1 MDGTINEKKLRY
13 MEYLHR
19 ETADRHHTHTE
30 DMYQY
35 DLLRMG
41 DPKAVDEGI
50 RMFSSN
56 LTGHISD
63 DPLRNY
69 KYLFVASITL
79 ASRSVIA
86 GGMDAERAYNI
97 SDLYILK
104 MDTLQSV
111 DEVKALHA
119 DMFAFY
125 TKEMT
130 ALDKAEIYSKPVV
143 LCIDY
148 IYNHLYETIRVED
161 LAEQVHLNR
170 SYLSTLFKKETGQPV
185 SAYILSKRIEAAQN
199 MLRFSDYSYAE
210 IAAILAFSSQSHFI
224 RVFQSKTGYTP
235 KKFRNKFFRDSGQ
248 DQTHRD
254 APAG

>member
-1 MDGTINEKKLRY
+1 MLYEKKLRY

-35 DLLRMG
+35 DLLRLG
-41 DPKAVDEGI
+41 DPRAVEEGV

-56 LTGHISD
+56 LPGHISD

-79 ASRSVIA
+79 ASRSAIT

-104 MDTLQSV
+104 MDTLQTV

-125 TKEMT
+125 TKEMA
-130 ALDKAEIYSKPVV
+130 ALDKAKVYSKPIVV
-143 LCIDY
+143 CIDY
-148 IYNHLYETIRVED
+148 IYNHLHEAIRTEK
-161 LAEQVHLNR
+161 LAEQAGLNR
-170 SYLSTLFKKETGQPV
+170 SYLSTLFKKETGQSV
-185 SAYILSKRIEAAQN
+185 SAYILSKRMEAAQN
-199 MLRFSDYSYAE
+199 MLRFSEYSYAE

-224 RVFQSKTGYTP
+224 RVFRAQTGYTP
-235 KKFRNKFFRDSGQ
+235 KEFRNRFFRTAKENNG
-248 DQTHRD
+248 H
-254 APAG
+254 

>member
-1 MDGTINEKKLRY
+1 MGGIVNEKKLRY

-41 DPKAVDEGI
+41 DPKAVEEGV
-50 RMFSSN
+50 RMFSSS
-56 LTGHISD
+56 LPGHISD

-79 ASRSVIA
+79 ASRSAIA

-104 MDTLQSV
+104 MDTLQTV

-125 TKEMT
+125 TKEMA
-130 ALDKAEIYSKPVV
+130 ALDKAQVYSKPVI

-148 IYNHLYETIRVED
+148 IYNHLHETIRVED
-161 LAEQVHLNR
+161 LAAQAGLNR
-170 SYLSTLFKKETGQPV
+170 SYLSTLFKKETGR
-185 SAYILSKRIEAAQN
+185 SISSCILSKRMEAAQN

-210 IAAILAFSSQSHFI
+210 IAATLAFISQSHFI
-224 RVFQSKTGYTP
+224 RVFRSQTGYTP
-235 KKFRNKFFRDSGQ
+235 KKFRNQFFRADRERGQ
-248 DQTHRD
+248 
-254 APAG
+254 

>member
-1 MDGTINEKKLRY
+1 MDKTVNEKKLQY

-30 DMYQY
+30 EMYQY
-35 DLLRMG
+35 DLLRIG
-41 DPKAVDEGI
+41 DPRAVEEGVK
-50 RMFSSN
+50 MFSSN
-56 LTGHISD
+56 LPGHISD

-79 ASRSVIA
+79 ASRSAIA

-119 DMFAFY
+119 DMFSFY
-125 TKEMT
+125 TKEMA
-130 ALDKAEIYSKPVV
+130 ALDKGEVYSKPVV

-148 IYNHLYETIRVED
+148 IYNHLHETIRTQD
-161 LAEQVHLNR
+161 LAAQVGLNR
-170 SYLSTLFKKETGQPV
+170 SYLSTLFKKETGQSV
-185 SAYILSKRIEAAQN
+185 CAYILSKRMEAAQN
-199 MLRFSDYSYAE
+199 MLRFSEYSYAE

-224 RVFQSKTGYTP
+224 RVFRAQTGYTP
-235 KKFRNKFFRDSGQ
+235 KSFRNRFFRAAQ
-248 DQTHRD
+248 KI
-254 APAG
+254 AP

>member
-1 MDGTINEKKLRY
+1 MSRTVDEKKLRY

-19 ETADRHHTHTE
+19 ETGVRHHTNTE

-41 DPKAVDEGI
+41 DMKAVEEGAK
-50 RMFSSN
+50 MFSSD
-56 LTGHISD
+56 LPGHISD
-63 DPLRNY
+63 DLLRNY

-79 ASRSVIA
+79 ASRSAIA

-125 TKEMT
+125 TKEMA
-130 ALDKAEIYSKPVV
+130 ALDKVSVYSKPVV
-143 LCIDY
+143 LCLDY
-148 IYNHLYETIRVED
+148 IYDHLHETIRTED
-161 LAEQVHLNR
+161 LAAQTGLNR
-170 SYLSTLFKKETGQPV
+170 SYLSTLFKKETGFSV
-185 SAYILSKRIEAAQN
+185 SEYILSKRTEAAQN
-199 MLRFSDYSYAE
+199 MLKFSEYSYAE
-210 IAAILAFSSQSHFI
+210 ISAILAFSSQSHFI
-224 RVFQSKTGYTP
+224 RVFKAHTGYTP
-235 KKFRNKFFRDSGQ
+235 RKYRNKFFRLVSE
-248 DQTHRD
+248 
-254 APAG
+254 